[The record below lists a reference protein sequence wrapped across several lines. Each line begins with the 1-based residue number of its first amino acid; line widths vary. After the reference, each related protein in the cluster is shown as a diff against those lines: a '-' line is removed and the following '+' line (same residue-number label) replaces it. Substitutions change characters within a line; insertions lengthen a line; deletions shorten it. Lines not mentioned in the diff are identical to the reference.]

1 MPERKNISVG
11 PAGAWGSAFAKLA
24 SERGHR
30 VRIYFRD
37 PQDVK
42 EFQKTHRTKRLPQE
56 VLSRHIR
63 ATSDL
68 TEFADGADLI
78 ALAIP
83 TQELRPFFH
92 KLRPSISST
101 TYVANLSKGL
111 ERETHLRMTE
121 IMLEEDST
129 LIDRIVVMS
138 GPGVAADVA
147 QGAIA
152 SMVVASYNPPVA
164 EEIRPWLASNRLVVY
179 ASKDPAGVE
188 YGGALKNVMALGAGI
203 ADEMKASATSKS
215 FYATR
220 ALEEMIALGTALGG
234 QRETFIGVTGLGDL
248 QLSCFGDSTRN
259 FRAGQRLVRGLSVD
273 EIQDIELAEGLYTLE
288 SAAEL
293 AKRYNIDASI
303 IFGLYDVVYNGL
315 DIREGI
321 KQLMGRQPAKE
332 HRGNHGLGF
341 HLARLA
347 MRAWHNFGISPL
359 RNLR

>member
-11 PAGAWGSAFAKLA
+11 PAGAWGSAFAKVA
-24 SERGHR
+24 AERGHR
-30 VRIYFRD
+30 VTILLSN
-37 PQDVK
+37 PQGVK
-42 EFQKTHRTKRLPQE
+42 EFHRTHRTKRLSDVVMPNN
-56 VLSRHIR
+56 VK
-63 ATSDL
+63 ATSNMD
-68 TEFADGADLI
+68 EFADDANLI
-78 ALAIP
+78 AVAVP
-83 TQELRPFFH
+83 TQEYRPFFH
-92 KLRPSISST
+92 TLRPSISST

-111 ERETHLRMTE
+111 ERGTHLRMSE
-121 IMLEEDST
+121 IMLEEDPT
-129 LIDRIVVMS
+129 LVDRIAVLS
-138 GPGVAADVA
+138 GPTVAGDVA
-147 QGAIA
+147 RGEIA
-152 SMVVASYNPPVA
+152 GIVVASYDPKVA
-164 EEIRPWLASNRLVVY
+164 DHIQTWLNSNRLRVY
-179 ASKDPAGVE
+179 VSHDPVGVE

-203 ADEMKASATSKS
+203 AHEMGASNTSKA

-220 ALEEMIALGTALGG
+220 ALEEMIRFGIVLGG
-234 QRETFIGVTGLGDL
+234 LEETFRGLSGNGDL
-248 QLSCFGDSTRN
+248 QLSCSPYSTRN

-303 IFGLYDVVYNGL
+303 IFGLYDVIYNGL

-347 MRAWHNFGISPL
+347 MRAWHNFGMNPL
-359 RNLR
+359 RNR

>member
-1 MPERKNISVG
+1 MPERKKISVG
-11 PAGAWGSAFAKLA
+11 PAGEWGSAFAKVA
-24 SERGHR
+24 AERGHR
-30 VRIYFRD
+30 VTIYLRD
-37 PQDVK
+37 PLDVK
-42 EFQKTHRTKRLPQE
+42 EFQKTHRTKRLPKE
-56 VLSRHIR
+56 IMPRHVK
-63 ATSDL
+63 ATSDMD
-68 TEFADGADLI
+68 EFADGADLI
-78 ALAIP
+78 AVVAP

-92 KLRPSISST
+92 KLRPVISST
-101 TYVANLSKGL
+101 TYVANMSKGL

-121 IMLEEDST
+121 IMLEEDPT
-129 LIDRIVVMS
+129 LIDRLVVIS

-152 SMVVASYNPPVA
+152 SMVVASYDPPVA
-164 EEIRPWLASNRLVVY
+164 EEIRPWLTSNRLVVY

-234 QRETFIGVTGLGDL
+234 QRETFIGVSGLGDL

-259 FRAGQRLVRGLSVD
+259 FRAGQRLVRGLSVE
-273 EIQDIELAEGLYTLE
+273 EIQAIELTEGLYTLK

-293 AKRYNIDASI
+293 AERYNIDASI

-315 DIREGI
+315 SIREGI
-321 KQLMGRQPAKE
+321 KQLMGRQPANE

-341 HLARLA
+341 HLARLT
-347 MRAWHNFGISPL
+347 MRARHNFGINPL
-359 RNLR
+359 RDR